1 MKAKR
6 FFVIGGLLAATLG
19 FAVSKLAIRG
29 ETMSSAKVEEKW
41 GNAPFQAEIF
51 KEAPTEK
58 RAKMAASLLKEK
70 KKFLGLERT
79 KVREL
84 LGDYSG
90 YYISGMYPTYLIQ
103 ETGRNS
109 EEAWQIV
116 FLIDGDGLV
125 RDIIVHKNC
134 CYR

>member
-1 MKAKR
+1 M
-6 FFVIGGLLAATLG
+6 G
-19 FAVSKLAIRG
+19 
-29 ETMSSAKVEEKW
+29 
-41 GNAPFQAEIF
+41 
-51 KEAPTEK
+51 K

-90 YYISGMYPTYLIQ
+90 FYTSGMYPTYLIQ
-103 ETGRNS
+103 ETGQGS
-109 EEAWQIV
+109 EEAWQLV
-116 FLIDGDGLV
+116 FLIDEDGLV
-125 RDIIVHKNC
+125 RDVIVHKNC